1 MKLPG
6 KMLTRAAVGVSA
18 LLLAMGGL
26 VPGAQAQNAAPS
38 KALAFP
44 KTFPNLPSPA
54 DWAMGG
60 HDIFNSKSNPFERR
74 ISTSNVD
81 KLAVKWTYTA
91 HGDTSAI
98 PAVVDGAVYIPDW
111 GGYFSKLNAQTGEVI
126 WSRKVSDWNGIAG
139 SIVRASPT
147 VVGGRVYVGDQNG
160 PQGGQGAHLFAID
173 ATNGDLIWKT
183 TLDEH
188 FAAVVTGSPTLYNG
202 VLYQGVSSKEAA
214 VAGLPGYKCC
224 TFRGSVSAIEAK
236 TGKVLWKKYTVP
248 DNGGQTG
255 GFSGGGVWSTSP
267 MINPVNRTV
276 VVGTG
281 QNLSVP
287 KSVSDCQSAGKP
299 ASECQPPDN
308 HIDQLLALDLRTGDI
323 KWQAGDIV
331 FDAWTVACE
340 PNFPPENCPPN
351 HGGDYDFAEGGH
363 LLTIPGPHG
372 LPRMVIGAGQKSG
385 AYWLLDAR
393 TGKTIWKTQVGP
405 GGVHGGIEWGSAT
418 DGKRFYVSNANTSHV
433 PYTLPNGQTTTNGIF
448 AALDVRTGKILWQTA
463 DPSNAETMGAVTTA
477 NGVMYAG
484 SMSGHMYAINGATG
498 KILWDY
504 LGEGSSNAGPA
515 IVGGTVF
522 WGNGYNNRFI
532 PGKGSTTFYAF
543 SVNGR

>member
-26 VPGAQAQNAAPS
+26 VPGAQAQSAAPS
-38 KALAFP
+38 QALTFP
-44 KTFPNLPSPA
+44 KLPSPA
-54 DWAMGG
+54 DWPMGG
-60 HDIFNSKSNPFERR
+60 HDTLNSKSNPFEHK
-74 ISTSNVD
+74 IGTSNAD
-81 KLAVKWTYTA
+81 KLAVKWTFTA

-111 GGYFSKLNAQTGEVI
+111 GGYFSKLNARTGAVI
-126 WSRKVSDWNGIAG
+126 WSRKVSDWNGIQG
-139 SIVRASPT
+139 GIVRASPT
-147 VVGGRVYVGDQNG
+147 VVDGRIYVGDQNG
-160 PQGGQGAHLFAID
+160 PQGGQGAHLLAVD
-173 ATNGDLIWKT
+173 AATGDLIWKT

-188 FAAVVTGSPTLYNG
+188 FAAVVTGSPTLHNG

-214 VAGLPGYKCC
+214 VAGLPGYLCC

-248 DNGGQTG
+248 DNGGQIG

-267 MINPVNRTV
+267 MIDPINRTV

-287 KSVSDCQSAGKP
+287 KTVSDCQSAGKP
-299 ASECQPPDN
+299 ATECQPKDN

-340 PNFPPENCPPN
+340 PNFPHQNCPPN

-363 LLTIPGPHG
+363 LLTIPGPLG
-372 LPRMVIGAGQKSG
+372 LPRLVIGAGQKSG

-448 AALDVRTGKILWQTA
+448 AALDVKTGKILWQIA

-498 KILWDY
+498 RILWDY

-515 IVGGTVF
+515 IVDGTVF